1 MYLGDDA
8 QPTALERA
16 FPKAFSHRL
25 GDIGDERPA
34 QISTPLAL
42 AGIEALGALPLD
54 RSERAAM
61 EALDSVL
68 LAHTVF
74 FGCLGPLVLP
84 PIGEIRQSVEYLG

>member
-1 MYLGDDA
+1 VYLGDDA

-25 GDIGDERPA
+25 GEIGDERPA

-68 LAHTVF
+68 LAHTAF
-74 FGCLGPLVLP
+74 FGCRGPLVLP
-84 PIGEIRQSVEYLG
+84 LPGSPVQSVEYFG